1 MYRKGNAGK
10 MLSIFALVTDFVC
23 DVSSRKKSPA
33 MIHHRQI
40 MLLFFLRM
48 TRLEA
53 QIFRRFHAIIGL
65 ETSGEG
71 GKRLEPD
78 GNAHVGDVVVAFGG
92 QQLARLNQPDVA
104 HELVRREPGDL
115 FQPTIEVDAADANL
129 VGDVGH
135 AHFRVGNVFVDS
147 FEN

>member
-10 MLSIFALVTDFVC
+10 MLRIFALVTDFVC

-65 ETSGEG
+65 ETSGESG
-71 GKRLEPD
+71 NRLETYRHAD
-78 GNAHVGDVVVAFGG
+78 VRDVVISLFF
-92 QQLARLNQPDVA
+92 QQFARLHQAVIA
-104 HELVRREPGDL
+104 HEVARRQSGDFL
-115 FQPTIEVDAADANL
+115 QPAMEVHTADAHLLGNL
-129 VGDVGH
+129 LHIQV
-135 AHFRVGNVFVDS
+135 
-147 FEN
+147 